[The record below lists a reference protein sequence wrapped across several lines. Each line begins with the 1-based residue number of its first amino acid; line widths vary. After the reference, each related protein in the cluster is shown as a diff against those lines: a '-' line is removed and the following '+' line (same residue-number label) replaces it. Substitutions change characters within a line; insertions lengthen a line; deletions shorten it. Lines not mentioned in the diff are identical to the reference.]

1 MTTTRPGVAV
11 KPARSR
17 LADRD
22 EYPALGAVAT
32 LDPRPGIVMGPT
44 PRVHLGICSLV
55 VPIRPMPLRQNVIS
69 PISAMLAET
78 TPAPAELPSPDPGP
92 TIPEIVDAVVRPEPF
107 LDVSHVAERPA
118 TRDIVEW
125 KPVDPQT
132 ARDALRVERDVEIP
146 RGRHRTRTP
155 RLPQLSTG
163 DAAERIGRLV
173 IMDRRRRVFMIAAS
187 ILVIVGL
194 LVSIWRFTNVGYAAQ
209 PATSW
214 NQVVLPETTAGTP
227 AASQTP
233 SASAKPSASPST
245 AEVTTQTVPA
255 TTEATKGSQVSAILR
270 DNPVYDQPIVGSCP
284 GQSKPTTLA
293 ESQAAMNAYVDCMNT
308 VWGSILGSASNF
320 RFRPASIFFYVNTVV
335 NPCQTLRTSDAISAM
350 YCPSDATIYVSPTGV
365 ANGVGS
371 RFYGAELVT
380 HEYAHHV
387 QSLTQILSNAQKEG
401 WGANEYSRRVQLQA
415 HCLSFAV
422 LTHVDGF
429 EPDPAIF
436 RLGWQVGPGSDTYGS
451 IASLQYWGEK
461 GMNATKV
468 GDCETYSVPKS
479 DVA

>member
-1 MTTTRPGVAV
+1 VTTTRPGVV

-55 VPIRPMPLRQNVIS
+55 VPV
-69 PISAMLAET
+69 
-78 TPAPAELPSPDPGP
+78 
-92 TIPEIVDAVVRPEPF
+92 VAVVHPESVMVVPHVHERPVTSE
-107 LDVSHVAERPA
+107 VAE
-118 TRDIVEW
+118 W
-125 KPVDPQT
+125 KAVDPQT
-132 ARDALRVERDVEIP
+132 ARDALRVKRDVEIP
-146 RGRHRTRTP
+146 YGRPRTRRP
-155 RLPQLSTG
+155 RLPQLSSG
-163 DAAERIGRLV
+163 DAAERMGRLV
-173 IMDRRRRVFMIAAS
+173 TIDRRRRVFMVAAS
-187 ILVIVGL
+187 ILAIVGL
-194 LVSIWRFTNVGYAAQ
+194 LASIWRFTNAGYAAP

-214 NQVVLPETTAGTP
+214 NQIAFPETTAGTP

-233 SASAKPSASPST
+233 SASATPSASPST
-245 AEVTTQTVPA
+245 AEAATPTAPA
-255 TTEATKGSQVSAILR
+255 TTEETKGPLVSAILR
-270 DNPVYDQPIVGSCP
+270 DNPVYDQAVAGSCP
-284 GQSKPTTLA
+284 GQSESTNPA
-293 ESQAAMNAYVDCMNT
+293 ESQAAMTAFVDCMNT
-308 VWGSILGSASNF
+308 VWGSIVGSVSDF
-320 RFRPASIFFYVNTVV
+320 RFRPASIYFYVNTVV
-335 NPCQTLRTSDAISAM
+335 NPCQTLRPSDPISAM

-387 QSLTQILSNAQKEG
+387 QSLTQILSNAQKQG
-401 WGANEYSRRVQLQA
+401 WSVNEYSRRVQLQA

-429 EPDPAIF
+429 APDPAIF
-436 RLGWQVGPGSDTYGS
+436 RLAWQVGPSSDTYGS

-461 GMNATKV
+461 GMTATKV

-479 DVA
+479 AVA